1 MFFSLQKFS
10 IPGMKTNPKHTLSR
24 KAMIIGNA
32 SFIIIVV
39 SLLYSNKLCLCDYI
53 ACESKFKALILYYFT
68 GLGLDL
74 CGGAEPTMMEEAC
87 WEGGLI
93 MPFWLIC
100 NTKNIS
106 IYAVGKPYEDML
118 GSLYIKW
125 LRQSLCGE
133 DKKNVDLKRK
143 KQRNI
148 LTLHGWGMLSASC
161 V

>member
-1 MFFSLQKFS
+1 M
-10 IPGMKTNPKHTLSR
+10 
-24 KAMIIGNA
+24 
-32 SFIIIVV
+32 
-39 SLLYSNKLCLCDYI
+39 
-53 ACESKFKALILYYFT
+53 LILYYFT
-68 GLGLDL
+68 GLGVAL

-87 WEGGLI
+87 REDGLI

-100 NTKNIS
+100 NTKNIL

-118 GSLYIKW
+118 SSLYIRR
-125 LRQSLCGE
+125 LGQSLCGE

-148 LTLHGWGMLSASC
+148 LTLHGWGTLSASY